1 MDIKADIQDK
11 LYRDI
16 KAPIDNMNVYKR
28 KLSELYEGKKINLNA
43 QLKNL
48 IRETGISYF
57 LNVNTIL
64 AYSEF
69 LEFLEKE
76 GEGDEMRKNSVLF
89 FNKSQYRK
97 LTSLN
102 KNFKKIKNIEEK
114 KVFVKTIFIKT
125 KQRNITNDT
134 LFHRNLELFFEI
146 YLLALDFENYDLL
159 KINENIADLLLVA
172 NIKFG
177 NKFSNKKRME
187 AITWAIQNVFDG
199 KKINFE
205 TLKTKY
211 ENSIPKYEKRKSYDG
226 NKDISFK
233 HILLVKYLLK
243 DKRTS
248 FKNALEDI
256 LDTKLSKLSET
267 GIKQFM
273 SFKALDKNKVLI
285 EKLHTFEN
293 ENLEDWNTFFNEF
306 KFTL

>member
-1 MDIKADIQDK
+1 
-11 LYRDI
+11 
-16 KAPIDNMNVYKR
+16 
-28 KLSELYEGKKINLNA
+28 
-43 QLKNL
+43 
-48 IRETGISYF
+48 
-57 LNVNTIL
+57 
-64 AYSEF
+64 
-69 LEFLEKE
+69 
-76 GEGDEMRKNSVLF
+76 
-89 FNKSQYRK
+89 
-97 LTSLN
+97 
-102 KNFKKIKNIEEK
+102 
-114 KVFVKTIFIKT
+114 
-125 KQRNITNDT
+125 
-134 LFHRNLELFFEI
+134 
-146 YLLALDFENYDLL
+146 
-159 KINENIADLLLVA
+159 
-172 NIKFG
+172 
-177 NKFSNKKRME
+177 ME